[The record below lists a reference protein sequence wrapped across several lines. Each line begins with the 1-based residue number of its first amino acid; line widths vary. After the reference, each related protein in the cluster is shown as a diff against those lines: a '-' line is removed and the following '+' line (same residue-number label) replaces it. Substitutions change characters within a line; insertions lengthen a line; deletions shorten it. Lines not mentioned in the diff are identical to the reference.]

1 MSTELVLLGE
11 ILGLAS
17 DSSCNLGTF
26 GEKVATSPRLEAEV
40 VRVSNSALYGL
51 EGKINRLERAVLI
64 LGMRTVADIASALLV
79 AAKMKNKDVGKLR
92 GDAIWMHSL
101 EIGVCAQLVA
111 HSLGLPLESE
121 AYPAGLLHDL
131 GILEMHEAHGAPYA
145 ELVANCQ
152 RKGSS
157 LVEAEQESYGETHA
171 SRLLSAAANWGFPE
185 TLREA
190 IGYHDTPSEA
200 PEASRTLAMLVRN
213 AHAIVEEPIEGWS
226 DVPRSEGDA
235 GAFSQLELLPEGVD
249 DIRELLRKRLK
260 ELAPLFA

>member
-1 MSTELVLLGE
+1 MSTELIQLGE
-11 ILGLAS
+11 ILHLAG
-17 DSSCNLGTF
+17 DSGCNLGTF
-26 GEKVATSPRLEAEV
+26 GEKVATSPKVAAEV
-40 VRVSNSALYGL
+40 VRVSNSALHGM

-79 AAKMKNKDVGKLR
+79 AGRMKNMDVGELR
-92 GDAIWMHSL
+92 GDAIWTHSL

-111 HSLGLPLESE
+111 RSLGLPLESE
-121 AYPAGLLHDL
+121 AYRAGLLHDL

-145 ELVANCQ
+145 QLVANCQ

-157 LVEAEQESYGETHA
+157 LVKAEQESYGETHA

-185 TLREA
+185 ILCEA

-200 PEASRTLAMLVRN
+200 PKASRTLAMLVRS
-213 AHAIVEEPIEGWS
+213 AHAIVDEPIEGWS
-226 DVPRSEGDA
+226 DVPGSEGDA

-249 DIRELLRKRLK
+249 DIHDLLRERLK